1 MHLPRE
7 SHSADHA
14 LCYRIFFKGVF
25 NWDPGYFPDWSIHT
39 QSPRVS
45 VHEYET
51 IWNCMEMP
59 SEQTDMETK
68 ICTHSVTIRDQIK
81 TKPQKSV
88 DLEGNISSY
97 GKKIIFWGHSISPD
111 EFFKTQFNDFSTL
124 SQCLFFFSYTKSGA
138 KFQINLTFSLYT
150 TSSALLCGTR

>member
-1 MHLPRE
+1 MPCAIEYFLKVCLTE
-7 SHSADHA
+7 IQD
-14 LCYRIFFKGVF
+14 IFLTGV
-25 NWDPGYFPDWSIHT
+25 YT

-97 GKKIIFWGHSISPD
+97 GKKIIF
-111 EFFKTQFNDFSTL
+111 
-124 SQCLFFFSYTKSGA
+124 
-138 KFQINLTFSLYT
+138 
-150 TSSALLCGTR
+150 